1 MEKSSGF
8 AMFRLTTVIFCRNDA
23 RGVNRGGVIFFPER
37 PLYHGDGLRFRLPCR
52 KKENFMQA
60 RELVEKLARE
70 ADIRINGDRPWD
82 IQVHND
88 ELYARVLK
96 QGTLG
101 LGEAYMD
108 GWWDCEEMD
117 AMFCRALRARLER
130 AVSRNVPFW
139 LTEAAH
145 TLFNLQSRARAFMVA
160 RAHYDADPALFRA
173 MLGPTMQYSCGR
185 WEDVERTGAA
195 GLDEA
200 QRAKMDMICR
210 KLALESGM
218 SVLDIGCG
226 WGTLALH
233 MAEEYHVHVTGIT
246 VSREQ
251 LAFAQDRAASEGVD
265 VEYRLMDY
273 RSLQGAWDR
282 VVSVGM
288 FEHVGRRNYG
298 TFMDVVRNVLKPGG
312 LFLLHSI
319 GSNGALGVGAGAD
332 PWLTRYIFPNGI
344 LPSPSTLVDALEHDF
359 ILEDWQNFGVDYDR
373 TLMAWYEN
381 FERGFH
387 EGAFSCTER
396 ERRKYHYYLLS
407 CAGAFRAR
415 SIQLWQ
421 LVLSPEGM
429 PGGYC
434 RRRQG

>member
-1 MEKSSGF
+1 MEPCLS
-8 AMFRLTTVIFCRNDA
+8 FRYGA
-23 RGVNRGGVIFFPER
+23 G
-37 PLYHGDGLRFRLPCR
+37 

-60 RELVEKLARE
+60 RDIVQKLAE
-70 ADIRINGDRPWD
+70 KADIRINGDRPWD

-117 AMFCRALRARLER
+117 AMFCRALRARLEQ
-130 AVSRNVPFW
+130 AFSRNMPYW

-145 TLFNLQSRARAFMVA
+145 ALFNLQSRARAFMVA
-160 RAHYDADPALFRA
+160 RAHYDTDPALFRA

-185 WEDVERTGAA
+185 WEDVEQTGAE

-200 QRAKMDMICR
+200 ERNKMEMICR
-210 KLALESGM
+210 KLALEPGM
-218 SVLDIGCG
+218 TVLDIGCG

-233 MAEEYHVHVTGIT
+233 MAEEHGVQVTGIT

-251 LAFAQDRAASEGVD
+251 LAFAQDKAASSGAD

-273 RSLQGAWDR
+273 RSLRGTWDR

-288 FEHVGRRNYG
+288 FEHVGRRNYRE
-298 TFMDVVRNVLKPGG
+298 FMDVARNCLKHDG

-319 GSNGALGVGAGAD
+319 GSNGALGAGAGAD
-332 PWLTRYIFPNGI
+332 PWLP
-344 LPSPSTLVDALEHDF
+344 
-359 ILEDWQNFGVDYDR
+359 
-373 TLMAWYEN
+373 
-381 FERGFH
+381 
-387 EGAFSCTER
+387 
-396 ERRKYHYYLLS
+396 RR
-407 CAGAFRAR
+407 
-415 SIQLWQ
+415 
-421 LVLSPEGM
+421 
-429 PGGYC
+429 
-434 RRRQG
+434 

>member
-1 MEKSSGF
+1 
-8 AMFRLTTVIFCRNDA
+8 
-23 RGVNRGGVIFFPER
+23 
-37 PLYHGDGLRFRLPCR
+37 
-52 KKENFMQA
+52 MQA
-60 RELVEKLARE
+60 RELVERLARE

-82 IQVHND
+82 IQVHN
-88 ELYARVLK
+88 EALYSRVLR

-117 AMFCRALRARLER
+117 AMFCRAIRAHLER
-130 AVSRNVPFW
+130 ALCRTLPFW
-139 LTEAAH
+139 MTEAAH
-145 TLFNLQSRARAFMVA
+145 ALFNLQSRARAFMVA
-160 RAHYDADPALFRA
+160 RAHYDTDPALFRA
-173 MLGPTMQYSCGR
+173 MLGPTMQYSCAFWQKENGSAG
-185 WEDVERTGAA
+185 E

-210 KLALESGM
+210 KLSLEPGM
-218 SVLDIGCG
+218 TVLDIGCG
-226 WGTLALH
+226 WGALALH
-233 MAEEYHVHVTGIT
+233 MAEEYGVHVTGIT

-251 LAFAQDRAASEGVD
+251 LAFAQDKAASSGVE

-273 RSLQGAWDR
+273 RSLRGAWDR

-298 TFMDVVRNVLKPGG
+298 DFMDTVRNALKPGG

-319 GSNGALGVGAGAD
+319 GSNGALGAGSGAD

-344 LPSPSTLVDALEHDF
+344 LPSPSTLVGALERDF
-359 ILEDWQNFGVDYDR
+359 VMEDWQNFGADYDK

-387 EGAFSCTER
+387 AGAFSCTAR
-396 ERRKYHYYLLS
+396 QRRMYHYYLLS

-415 SIQLWQ
+415 SIQVWQ
-421 LVLSPEGM
+421 LVLSPEGL

-434 RRRQG
+434 RKASDRL